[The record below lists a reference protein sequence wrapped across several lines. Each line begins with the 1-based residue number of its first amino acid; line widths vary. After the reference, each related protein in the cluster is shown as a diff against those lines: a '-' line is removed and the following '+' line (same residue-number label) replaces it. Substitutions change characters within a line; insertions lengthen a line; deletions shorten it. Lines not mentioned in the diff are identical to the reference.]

1 MRLLLL
7 LVMALQFQTM
17 SSLVHANNDSDSVAL
32 KKLVVVGTVPGPD
45 LWQVSDGENVLWILG
60 TLSPL
65 PKKLDWNSG
74 PVEEVIESS
83 QAFLLTPT
91 VTTELGFFK
100 KLSLATSA
108 IGIKKNPKK
117 QKLKDLL
124 PADLYTRWLV
134 LKKKYMGNSQG
145 IEKTRPIYASQKLLD
160 EALKKTGLKRDT
172 GVTKKLRKV
181 AKKNKVELMQPE
193 VLIDLNQPKAALKKF
208 KKSAMND
215 LECFTKTLQ
224 RIETDL
230 DAMQTRAVAWSYG
243 DIETIKSLPYVDD
256 SQACSAALL
265 NSELAQDMG
274 ITDIRSRLR
283 TVWINAAKT
292 ALTENKSTFA
302 VWPISQLL
310 SHESVLTDFEAAGY
324 KVEAPRKQMKGEN

>member
-1 MRLLLL
+1 MRLLFS
-7 LVMALQFQTM
+7 LVMLLPFQMM
-17 SSLVHANNDSDSVAL
+17 SSLVDAKNNSDSVAL

-45 LWQVSDGENVLWILG
+45 LWKVSAGENVLWILG

-65 PKKLDWNSG
+65 PKKMDWNSA
-74 PVEEVIESS
+74 PVAQVIESS

-100 KLSLATSA
+100 QLSLATSV
-108 IGIKKNPKK
+108 IGIKKNPAK

-124 PADLYTRWLV
+124 PTDLYKRWLL
-134 LKKKYMGNSQG
+134 LKKKYMVNSRG
-145 IEKTRPIYASQKLLD
+145 IEKTRPMYASQKLLD
-160 EALKKTGLKRDT
+160 KALKKTGLKRDT
-172 GVTKKLRKV
+172 GIIKKLKKV
-181 AKKNKVELMQPE
+181 AKRHNIKLIQPE
-193 VLIDLNQPKAALKKF
+193 ILIDLQQPKAALKKF

-215 LECFTKTLQ
+215 LECFTKTME

-243 DIETIKSLPYVDD
+243 DVATIKSLPFVDD
-256 SQACSAALL
+256 TQACSAALL
-265 NSELAQDMG
+265 NSELAQDIG

-292 ALTENKSTFA
+292 ALKKNKSTFA
-302 VWPISQLL
+302 VWPIAQLL
-310 SHESVLTDFEAAGY
+310 SNESILTDFAAAGFTVDRPSSTE
-324 KVEAPRKQMKGEN
+324 KN